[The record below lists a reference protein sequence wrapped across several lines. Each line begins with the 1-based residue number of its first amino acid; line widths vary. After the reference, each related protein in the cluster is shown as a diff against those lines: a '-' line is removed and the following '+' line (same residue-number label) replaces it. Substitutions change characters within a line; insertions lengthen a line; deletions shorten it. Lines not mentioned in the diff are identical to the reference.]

1 MSITNNL
8 GAWGALTISR
18 FRPLRRAL
26 LPWGAAAVMLFGG
39 ELVAQAQPFI
49 TPGPPQC
56 TDSGTTVTCKGD
68 LSGGVDVVNGEGTY
82 TKLIVRDLTNDIV
95 LANESR
101 KGGIGFDSSG
111 DIDITVDTGDFRI
124 TILDNCSDCAGVA
137 ANSFEDGNVMITIQG
152 NIKTEGVSN
161 EGISVGSTGDN
172 DDRDGAV
179 TVKIEGDIT
188 TTGELSSGIY
198 ATSESGDVTTTI
210 QGDITTTG
218 ERSVG
223 IYAGSDHGDVT
234 ITIQGNIKTEDLRSN
249 GIGAKS
255 DGGAIDITLNGETTI
270 TSATST
276 GVEFNG
282 GTNNTLTIGKG
293 AVVMI
298 SGGLSDVHAH
308 GSKNETIDNYG
319 TLTTTGLID
328 LGEGDNSFNNKA
340 GATFNSGTFVKLRH
354 EGDNSVTDDIF
365 ANWGNL
371 TPGGASAVQTTELW
385 GDFTNQKSST
395 FTVTTGPDDSSD
407 QLIVSRSAALL
418 GGTVRV
424 VGTYEGTYTILRTPN
439 SLLRSE
445 DRFDD
450 VIDTLFINHELIYNT
465 NTVQLIA
472 ERRYDSFCEVAG
484 ANQRAGACNSL
495 DGLPETTKV
504 AQAVLTIPVNGTAQ
518 AQAAFDALSGEV
530 HASLKGALMDTSQ
543 RRVAAVNHLTDTR
556 FGNLDARASTAAFGN
571 LSSLADGD
579 NGFWI
584 TGYGSRSETDVTS
597 SGTARMETNLSGV
610 LLGVDRALGDHWRLG
625 VLGGYS
631 RTDVNQRARLSSAS
645 VDTWSA
651 GLYGGAEAG
660 PWGLGFGVIYNGHA
674 ADTRRTVSFT
684 GFSPERLSA
693 GYHARSWQLFAEAGH
708 KVQVGSLMLKPF
720 AGVSHTGFASNGF
733 SESGGAAALTS
744 SSDTDNATFT
754 TLGLRSAMALLD
766 TIHVRGMAGW
776 RHAFGDT
783 EPSSTATL
791 RNSTTAFTVTGA
803 PIAEDALVTE
813 IGIEAGLLDN
823 VFLGVAYKGRYSDG
837 VTVHGFNASLR
848 ATF

>member
-1 MSITNNL
+1 M
-8 GAWGALTISR
+8 
-18 FRPLRRAL
+18 
-26 LPWGAAAVMLFGG
+26 
-39 ELVAQAQPFI
+39 
-49 TPGPPQC
+49 
-56 TDSGTTVTCKGD
+56 
-68 LSGGVDVVNGEGTY
+68 
-82 TKLIVRDLTNDIV
+82 
-95 LANESR
+95 
-101 KGGIGFDSSG
+101 
-111 DIDITVDTGDFRI
+111 
-124 TILDNCSDCAGVA
+124 
-137 ANSFEDGNVMITIQG
+137 
-152 NIKTEGVSN
+152 
-161 EGISVGSTGDN
+161 
-172 DDRDGAV
+172 
-179 TVKIEGDIT
+179 
-188 TTGELSSGIY
+188 
-198 ATSESGDVTTTI
+198 TTI

-218 ERSVG
+218 DQGTG
-223 IYAGSDHGDVT
+223 IYAGSDSGDVT
-234 ITIQGNIKTEDLRSN
+234 ITIQGNIKTEGLNSV

-255 DGGAIDITLNGETTI
+255 NNGAAITLNGETTI
-270 TSATST
+270 TSAMSI
-276 GVEFNG
+276 GVEFID
-282 GTNNTLTIGKG
+282 GTNNTLTIDKG
-293 AVVMI
+293 AVVTI
-298 SGGLSDVHAH
+298 SGGLSDVYAS
-308 GSKNETIDNYG
+308 GLNNETIDNYG

-328 LGEGDNSFNNKA
+328 LGAGDNSFNNRA

-354 EGDNSVTDDIF
+354 EGDDSATEDIF
-365 ANWGNL
+365 TNEGNL
-371 TPGGASAVQTTELW
+371 SPGGASAVQTTELW
-385 GDFTNQKSST
+385 GDFINQKSST
-395 FTVTTGPDDSSD
+395 FTVTTGPDNSSD
-407 QLIVSRSAALL
+407 QLIVSQSAALN
-418 GGTVRV
+418 GGTVEV
-424 VGTYEGTYTILRTPN
+424 VGAYEGTYTILLTTENRIIQA
-439 SLLRSE
+439 
-445 DRFDD
+445 FDN
-450 VIDTLFINHELIYNT
+450 VTQTLFMNRELRYVMVGGTRVNH
-465 NTVQLIA
+465 VQLFS
-472 ERRYDSFCEVAG
+472 ERIYDSFCEVAG
-484 ANQRAGACNSL
+484 ANQQAGSCNSL
-495 DGLPETTKV
+495 DGLSATNKA

-543 RRVAAVNHLTDTR
+543 RRVAVVNHLMDTR

-584 TGYGSRSETDVTS
+584 TGYGSRSETDATS

-631 RTDVNQRARLSSAS
+631 RTDVNQRARLSSAL

-708 KVQVGSLMLKPF
+708 KVQVGNLMLKPF
-720 AGVSHTGFASNGF
+720 ASVSHTGFASNGF

-744 SSDTDNATFT
+744 SSDTDNTTFT
-754 TLGLRSAMALLD
+754 TLGLRGAMALLD
-766 TIHVRGMAGW
+766 TIHVRGMGGW

-823 VFLGVAYKGRYSDG
+823 AFLGVIYKGRYRDG